1 MTDIYN
7 VIAQVEAAIPPLQKL
22 PASNKVALAQDDFV
36 ANYKALLT
44 DSKNC
49 TEDDENITWP
59 PEVQKATYV
68 EIESYLNQL
77 VTILQNSN
85 NYEHSSGVIMG

>member
-1 MTDIYN
+1 MTNIY
-7 VIAQVEAAIPPLQKL
+7 VLVAQIEATISPLQNL
-22 PASNKVALAQDDFV
+22 PASKKTDLVQDDFV

-49 TEDDENITWP
+49 IEDDKGITWP
-59 PEVQKATYV
+59 PAVQKATYV

-77 VTILQNSN
+77 ITILQNSD
-85 NYEHSSGVIMG
+85 NYEHDPGVIMG